1 MLISRRKITV
11 SAEKYWDY
19 AATAFYMK
27 EIPSVH
33 SGEIS
38 RRGLNTIYNT
48 VRSKESNQRSLIAGN
63 LYSAS
68 RPICTE
74 KPPRKQLHSE
84 SA

>member
-11 SAEKYWDY
+11 SAVKYWDY
-19 AATAFYMK
+19 AVTASYMK
-27 EIPSVH
+27 VIPSVH

-68 RPICTE
+68 HPTCTE
-74 KPPRKQLHSE
+74 KLLRKLLHWE
-84 SA
+84 